1 MKEIRNEAPQQKH
14 DSATEDELTSPADR
28 QTIQH
33 PVLATIQMWSM
44 FIICFSI
51 GATIVAGLVVVPLR
65 MFAPHHIDV
74 WLII

>member
-1 MKEIRNEAPQQKH
+1 MNEISNQHHA
-14 DSATEDELTSPADR
+14 SSTEDPSTPSADR
-28 QTIQH
+28 QTIRH
-33 PVLATIQMWSM
+33 PILATIRMWSIL
-44 FIICFSI
+44 IICFSI